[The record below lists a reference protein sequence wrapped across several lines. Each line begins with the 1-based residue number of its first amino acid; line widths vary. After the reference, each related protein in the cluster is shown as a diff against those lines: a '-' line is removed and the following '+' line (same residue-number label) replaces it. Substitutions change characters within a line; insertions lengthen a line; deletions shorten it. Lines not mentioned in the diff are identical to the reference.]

1 MTRAN
6 EHAVAG
12 LYAVTPDEADT
23 ARLVRLVDA
32 AIAGGAQLVQYR
44 NKTASPGLRVEQA
57 RALMRICRHAGV
69 PLIVNDHP
77 DIAAEVDADGI
88 HLGQDDGDVA
98 AARARFP
105 EALLGVSCY
114 NDIARA
120 LEAKRL
126 GADYV
131 AFGRFFPSV
140 TKPGTIRATL
150 ALVAQAK
157 REVGLPIVAIGGI
170 TLENA
175 SSLLAGGVDALAVIA
190 ALFGSTD
197 VHDTASRFAALFL
210 RESKNEQ
217 R

>member
-6 EHAVAG
+6 ERTVAG
-12 LYAVTPDEADT
+12 LYAVTPDEPDT
-23 ARLVRLVDA
+23 VRLLRLVDA
-32 AIAGGAQLVQYR
+32 AVAGGAQLVQYR
-44 NKTASPGLRVEQA
+44 NKTASPRVRIEQA
-57 RALMRICRHAGV
+57 RALMRICRHASV

-88 HLGQDDGDVA
+88 HLGRDDGDVA

-105 EALLGVSCY
+105 KALLGVSCY
-114 NDIARA
+114 DDIARA

-150 ALVAQAK
+150 ALVAQA
-157 REVGLPIVAIGGI
+157 RQEVRLPIVAIGGI

-175 SSLLAGGVDALAVIA
+175 PPLLAAGVDALAVIS
-190 ALFGSTD
+190 ALFGSAD
-197 VHDTASRFAALFL
+197 VRDTASRFAALL
-210 RESKNEQ
+210 TRSKNEQ

>member
-1 MTRAN
+1 VN
-6 EHAVAG
+6 EHAIAG

-23 ARLVRLVDA
+23 ARLARMVEA
-32 AIAGGAQLVQYR
+32 AVAGGARLVQYR
-44 NKTASPGLRVEQA
+44 NKTAPPGLRIEQA
-57 RALMRICRHAGV
+57 RALLAVCRSARV

-77 DIAAEVDADGI
+77 DIAAAVGADGI
-88 HLGQDDGDVA
+88 HLGRDDGDVA

-105 EALLGVSCY
+105 GALLGVSCY
-114 NDIARA
+114 DEIGRARD
-120 LEAKRL
+120 AKRL

-140 TKPGTIRATL
+140 TKPGTIRASL

-175 SSLLAGGVDALAVIA
+175 PPLLAGGVDALAVIS
-190 ALFGSTD
+190 ALFGSSD
-197 VHDTASRFAALFL
+197 VRSAASRFAALFTEE
-210 RESKNEQ
+210 RT
-217 R
+217 